1 MRRSTKTLLAAGVAC
16 VLLQGCTGI
25 GTISRDDKLA
35 QGAIAGAVVGGA
47 LGYELIGSGTG
58 QLVGLALGAAAGSA
72 GGYVLTERLTQ
83 LDLRV
88 MNDKTYEGLTN
99 APSGESVAWS
109 NPRSGNE
116 GEITPLR
123 TFLSRDGKLCR
134 DYNRSITV
142 AGETEL
148 SKHTACR
155 NGLGDW
161 IHV

>member
-1 MRRSTKTLLAAGVAC
+1 MLAVTILSGV
-16 VLLQGCTGI
+16 VLQGCTGI

-47 LGYELIGSGTG
+47 IGYELLGSGSG

-88 MNDKTYEGLTN
+88 MNERTYQGLTN
-99 APSGESVAWS
+99 APSGEPVAWS
-109 NPRSGNE
+109 NPQSGNK

-134 DYNRSITV
+134 DYSRTITV
-142 AGETEL
+142 AGETEQTV
-148 SKHTACR
+148 HTACR
-155 NGLGDW
+155 NGGGDW

>member
-1 MRRSTKTLLAAGVAC
+1 MSRLAKTVTAVSLAGL
-16 VLLQGCTGI
+16 LLQGCTGI

-35 QGAIAGAVVGGA
+35 QGAVAGAVVGGA

-58 QLVGLALGAAAGSA
+58 QLVGLALGAAVGSA

-88 MNDKTYEGLTN
+88 MNEKTYDGLAN
-99 APSGESVAWS
+99 APSGEQVSWS
-109 NPRSGNE
+109 NPRSGNK
-116 GEITPLR
+116 GEIIPLR

-134 DYNRSITV
+134 DYSRTITV
-142 AGETEL
+142 AGETEQTV
-148 SKHTACR
+148 HTACR
-155 NGLGDW
+155 NGQGDW